1 MAQGFSFRARLKSF
15 RYAWRGLAVLLKT
28 QHNSRI
34 HLAATAVVTITGF
47 MLRLPADRWC
57 LLIVAMALVWIT
69 EAVNTAIELLA
80 DVVSP
85 EHHPVIGKC
94 KDVAACAVLISAAAA
109 AAIGAIVFL
118 PALAHYIRETG

>member
-1 MAQGFSFRARLKSF
+1 MAQGFSLRARLKSF
-15 RYAWRGLAVLLKT
+15 RYAWRGLAVLIKT

-34 HLAATAVVTITGF
+34 HLLATTVVMITGF
-47 MLRLPADRWC
+47 VLRLAADQWC
-57 LLIVAMALVWIT
+57 LLILAMALVWTT

-85 EHHPVIGKC
+85 EHHPAIGRC